1 MKAVID
7 VAQENPTTRQLI
19 LGQLMEGLEHLS
31 LNDLQRVLFFAHSLK
46 QPPVGISGRN
56 LLALADLFPQD
67 DIDDL
72 ARIIQQARD
81 DETQAID
88 HLQPGHALP

>member
-1 MKAVID
+1 MAH
-7 VAQENPTTRQLI
+7 ENPTTRQLI
-19 LGQLMEGLEHLS
+19 LGQLMEALEHLS
-31 LNDLQRVLFFAHSLK
+31 LNDLQRVLFFAHSLQ

-56 LLALADLFPQD
+56 LLALADLFPQE

-81 DETQAID
+81 DEAQAID